1 MIKTELIKRLT
12 ASVSDAW
19 SRGFSQLEA
28 KDYAKR
34 RVGESPTIDL
44 VAEVYKSM
52 DAEFEKWLK
61 ERDV

>member
-1 MIKTELIKRLT
+1 MTKTELIKRLT
-12 ASVSDAW
+12 KAITDAW
-19 SRGFSQLEA
+19 SRDFSQLEA
-28 KDYAKR
+28 KDYVKR
-34 RVGESPTIDL
+34 CVGESPTIDF